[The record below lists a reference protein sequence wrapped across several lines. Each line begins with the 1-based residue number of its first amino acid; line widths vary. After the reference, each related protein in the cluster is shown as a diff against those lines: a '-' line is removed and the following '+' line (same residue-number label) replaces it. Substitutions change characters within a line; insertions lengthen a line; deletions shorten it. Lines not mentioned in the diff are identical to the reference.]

1 MATTLRSHLLRIGE
15 RLRSK
20 AIRPWALATL
30 YGGVAA
36 LFAWLDD
43 WSPWWGLAVAAVVF
57 LVERRRARQG
67 LPSISRDVRFRRLMS
82 IWNWVALV
90 LFILIVVWLLIW
102 VPGRMW

>member
-1 MATTLRSHLLRIGE
+1 MATAPRAHLLRIRE

-30 YGGVAA
+30 YGGMAA

-43 WSPWWGLAVAAVVF
+43 WSPWWGLAVAAVVL
-57 LVERRRARQG
+57 LVERRRAREG
-67 LPSISRDVRFRRLMS
+67 LPSISEDVRFRRFMS

-90 LFILIVVWLLIW
+90 LFILIVAWLLIW